1 MKTTKQNWIVNASKA
16 SIEDSSIYTM
26 EALREDFGDSAWKVS
41 VVTADGRERFIDDM
55 DWNSFV
61 ENWAQNNGSVGWLH
75 LTAEAPEDSVMSVF
89 GMSQE
94 MWVCPI
100 SVTDIDSDEWRVYLS
115 SPVESNEVACYKTL
129 LEAVCYVLDET
140 YNETKLAPR
149 DTDNGNNHHW
159 FEIYKGDFVTETDD
173 EPVYNAPIYTSKK
186 YYNC

>member
-16 SIEDSSIYTM
+16 SIENSSIYTM

-41 VVTADGRERFIDDM
+41 AVTADGCERFIDNM
-55 DWNSFV
+55 GWNAFL

-75 LTAEAPEDSVMSVF
+75 LTAEAPEDSAMSVF
-89 GMSQE
+89 GFQQE

-100 SVTDIDSDEWRVYLS
+100 SVTDTADDEWRVYLVT
-115 SPVESNEVACYKTL
+115 PVETNEVASCKTL

-140 YNETKLAPR
+140 CNETKLNPR

-159 FEIYKGDFVTETDD
+159 FEVYQG
-173 EPVYNAPIYTSKK
+173 EPVQENEDGETIFREPLFVSEKVYN
-186 YYNC
+186 